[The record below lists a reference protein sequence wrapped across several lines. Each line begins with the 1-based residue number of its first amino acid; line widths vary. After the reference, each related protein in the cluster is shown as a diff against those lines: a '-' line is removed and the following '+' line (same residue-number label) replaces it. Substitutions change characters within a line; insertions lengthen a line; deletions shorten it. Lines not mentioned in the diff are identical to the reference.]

1 VSEAGCGP
9 GQGGAEVGE
18 APEISIITP
27 CFNAARHLRDA
38 IESVAGQQGVRV
50 EHIVVDAGSK
60 DGTVEVLK
68 QFPAVR
74 WISEPDRGQSDAFNK
89 GLALARGPLIGWLN
103 ADDVYEP
110 GAIAQVVR
118 FFREHPE
125 AFLVNGHLVRVD
137 PDGKPL
143 EFLPARSSRFWLRHF
158 WFKWYWLNHPSTFYR
173 KCLFEEVGPI
183 DITLHYAMD
192 YDFYLRAAQRHE
204 FHDIDLLTTRMR
216 VHPEAKTS
224 QGWDNF
230 ALDVRRTFEKVWK
243 LQHPLFY
250 RYSLVGVRMYAA
262 RSHLAESFIGL
273 REGDRQQA
281 VAELKNAAAVAA
293 VARLLPVRRTGAAAA
308 RAGRISVRAN
318 SAQEVLRHGQ
328 GFGAHRLKPSSAASP
343 KEMTAYSP
351 SFSMFRRLVTKMRR
365 PSVAG
370 SAHNSESAEGRSFHF
385 NCPLSTSTAQNCP
398 FPLPRG

>member
-18 APEISIITP
+18 SPEISIITP

-281 VAELKNAAAVAA
+281 VAELKNAAAWWPPLP
-293 VARLLPVRRTGAAAA
+293 LLPAFYPYAA
-308 RAGRISVRAN
+308 R
-318 SAQEVLRHGQ
+318 VL
-328 GFGAHRLKPSSAASP
+328 L
-343 KEMTAYSP
+343 
-351 SFSMFRRLVTKMRR
+351 RLVLGESLYARIPRR
-365 PSVAG
+365 KG
-370 SAHNSESAEGRSFHF
+370 SDTVKVSGR
-385 NCPLSTSTAQNCP
+385 TASNHP
-398 FPLPRG
+398 VS